1 MLSRKS
7 DSCARNYLRVIVVL
21 ATSSQSEN
29 YQQKKETE
37 IMNTVLLIGRI
48 LFAIMFV
55 SGGLN
60 HLTKAEAMAGYA
72 GFKKV
77 PAPKLANLVSG
88 VLLIAGGLSVI
99 LGVYADL
106 GALVLAVLLVLMAL
120 KMHDFWA
127 QTDAQAKQNETI
139 AFFKNISMAGGALI
153 MFAIAATEGS
163 DYGWTLTD
171 SLWQLAK

>member
-1 MLSRKS
+1 
-7 DSCARNYLRVIVVL
+7 
-21 ATSSQSEN
+21 
-29 YQQKKETE
+29 
-37 IMNTVLLIGRI
+37 MNTVLLIGRI
-48 LFAIMFV
+48 LFALMFV
-55 SGGLN
+55 SSGIN
-60 HLTKAEAMAGYA
+60 HLTKSEAMTGYA

-77 PAPKLANLVSG
+77 PAAKLSVLISG
-88 VLLIAGGLSVI
+88 VLLAAGGLSII

-106 GALVLAVLLVLMAL
+106 GALVLAVLLILIAL

>member
-1 MLSRKS
+1 
-7 DSCARNYLRVIVVL
+7 
-21 ATSSQSEN
+21 
-29 YQQKKETE
+29 
-37 IMNTVLLIGRI
+37 MNTVLFIGRI

-60 HLTKAEAMAGYA
+60 HLTKAEAMTGYA
-72 GFKKV
+72 GLKKV
-77 PAPKLANLVSG
+77 PAAKFSVLASG

-106 GALVLAVLLVLMAL
+106 GALVIAVLLVLMAL

-127 QTDAQAKQNETI
+127 QADAQAKQTEMI
-139 AFFKNISMAGGALI
+139 GFFKNISMAGGALI

-163 DYGWTLTD
+163 DYGWALTE
-171 SLWQLAK
+171 SLWQFAK